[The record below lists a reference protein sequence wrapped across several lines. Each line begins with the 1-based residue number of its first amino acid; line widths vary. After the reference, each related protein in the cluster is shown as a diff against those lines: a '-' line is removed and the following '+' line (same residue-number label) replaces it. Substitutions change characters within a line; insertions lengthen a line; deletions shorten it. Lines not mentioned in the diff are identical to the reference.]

1 MSNIKLSEKYKKE
14 FAPQIIERGIQYYN
28 NLEVEKLFKSDNLY
42 IAKFYGHS
50 SDYDYTVQIEVLDD
64 SITMNC
70 TCPYQDNC
78 KHEYATLIAID
89 NEKYKVIDLKPEIK
103 KNELDLVKLINS
115 IPEDELKK
123 YISMKTD
130 NEFKTLTIEDLK
142 DYFIKYQPKENRDY
156 YYNNLYNKL
165 VMDDIPISFI
175 EDMIVLIRKYIV
187 TKEYEQAYI
196 IFTSIIDAM
205 LDTRNDLQMDICF
218 ERIIDIYNKL
228 TSFARIIYRRAAS
241 DLKNK
246 FDIWLNKYAIN
257 NYYDDVFL
265 EDLLLSIKNN

>member
-1 MSNIKLSEKYKKE
+1 
-14 FAPQIIERGIQYYN
+14 
-28 NLEVEKLFKSDNLY
+28 
-42 IAKFYGHS
+42 
-50 SDYDYTVQIEVLDD
+50 
-64 SITMNC
+64 
-70 TCPYQDNC
+70 
-78 KHEYATLIAID
+78 
-89 NEKYKVIDLKPEIK
+89 
-103 KNELDLVKLINS
+103 
-115 IPEDELKK
+115 
-123 YISMKTD
+123 
-130 NEFKTLTIEDLK
+130 
-142 DYFIKYQPKENRDY
+142 
-156 YYNNLYNKL
+156 
-165 VMDDIPISFI
+165 MDDIPISFI